1 MHLLPRHPRSLVVVV
16 DMVGMD
22 TAAAFMVVTQVDFTE
37 ATPTSLAG
45 AIGADTAEAT
55 AVATA
60 MADTAAMTTDRLL

>member
-1 MHLLPRHPRSLVVVV
+1 LLPRHPRSLVVVV

-37 ATPTSLAG
+37 AMPTSLAG
-45 AIGADTAEAT
+45 AIGADT